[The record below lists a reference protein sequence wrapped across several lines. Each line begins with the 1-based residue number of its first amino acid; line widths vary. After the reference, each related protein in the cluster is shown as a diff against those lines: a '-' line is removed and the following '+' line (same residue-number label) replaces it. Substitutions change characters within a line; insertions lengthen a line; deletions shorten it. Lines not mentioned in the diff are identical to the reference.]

1 MTQVIGLAG
10 KKRRGKDTVYASI
23 QKQLDG
29 ETVVRDAFADR
40 LKISFARLFLE
51 PGSQAEP
58 PFEGWTDEDCIA
70 FTDHFKENGTLV
82 LPEFPGGEMPDGVDV
97 HSWNIEDVTGREALQ
112 KYGTEMHRDVFGS
125 NFWVDQV
132 LPGSGVG
139 VRGRENV
146 LAEKYPGAD
155 VLVITDVRFPNEAER
170 VRAYGGVVFEVVRP
184 ALDAQDTDTHASETP
199 LPRELVDAQ
208 IINDGTLADLDS
220 RVLDALKETVW
231 LTSP

>member
-1 MTQVIGLAG
+1 MTAVIGLAG

-23 QKQLDG
+23 QKQLNG

-58 PFEGWTDEDCIA
+58 PFKGWTDEDCIA
-70 FTDHFKENGTLV
+70 FTDHFKENGILS
-82 LPEFPGGEMPDGVDV
+82 LPEFPGGAMPDGMDV
-97 HSWNIEDVTGREALQ
+97 HSWNIGEVTGREALQ
-112 KYGTEMHRDVFGS
+112 RYGTEMHRDTFGQD
-125 NFWVDQV
+125 FWVDQV
-132 LPGSGVG
+132 LPGRPA
-139 VRGRENV
+139 RGLQRENV

-170 VRAYGGVVFEVVRP
+170 VRDFGGVIFEVVRP
-184 ALDAQDTDTHASETP
+184 TLDAQDTDTHASETP

-231 LTSP
+231 LTSQ